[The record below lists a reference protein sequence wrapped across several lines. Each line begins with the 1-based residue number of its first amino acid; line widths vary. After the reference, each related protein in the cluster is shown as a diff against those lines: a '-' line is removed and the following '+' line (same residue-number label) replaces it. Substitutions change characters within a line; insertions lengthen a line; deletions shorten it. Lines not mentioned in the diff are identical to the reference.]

1 MPLPPLG
8 VEVRLRPLPLQSEV
22 DDALADMVGLELT
35 VTEDVTSDPVQ
46 PLLSVTVTL
55 YAPLVVA
62 DDTLVFCVVALNEA
76 GPFQA

>member
-1 MPLPPLG
+1 MRF
-8 VEVRLRPLPLQSEV
+8 RLLPLQSDV

-35 VTEDVTSDPVQ
+35 VTDAVTSDPMQ

-62 DDTLVFCVVALNEA
+62 DDTLVFCVVAVNEV